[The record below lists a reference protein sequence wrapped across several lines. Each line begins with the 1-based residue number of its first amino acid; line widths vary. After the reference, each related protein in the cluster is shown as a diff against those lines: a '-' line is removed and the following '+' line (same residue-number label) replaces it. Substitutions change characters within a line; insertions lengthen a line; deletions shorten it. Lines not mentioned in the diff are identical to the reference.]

1 LVALRGTEII
11 GDCDMAVDSWSA
23 AEYTKRKLVKG
34 ELKARRVVAG
44 EPRACGFV
52 GRNREEV
59 AGERSGGCR

>member
-1 LVALRGTEII
+1 
-11 GDCDMAVDSWSA
+11 MAVDSWSA
-23 AEYTKRKLVKG
+23 AEYTKRKLVKS